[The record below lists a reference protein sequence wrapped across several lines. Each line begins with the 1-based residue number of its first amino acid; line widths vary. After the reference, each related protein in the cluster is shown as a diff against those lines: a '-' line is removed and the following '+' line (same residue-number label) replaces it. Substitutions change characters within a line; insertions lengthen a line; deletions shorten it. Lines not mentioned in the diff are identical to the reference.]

1 MKINLKS
8 NLKLP
13 SFPLSIYNAINIADA
28 IGNDGDHFSVFI
40 GLDKKMVAQLKVL
53 SLDQNDTEIQKN
65 TSDKKRFGEQ
75 FYEDWYKKER
85 TPFAL
90 VHTNTNTLA
99 ALIWFGPEPLVG
111 EIGNWYTVAWRSYPS
126 FRGKGLMKEFTKFA
140 INVYSKNIPNIKFWI
155 IVKKE
160 NAGSVGLAKFLG
172 FQELEKLSFGNIS
185 SIMIK

>member
-8 NLKLP
+8 DLELP
-13 SFPLSIYNAINIADA
+13 SFPLPIYNEINIADA
-28 IGNDGDHFSVFI
+28 IGKDGDNFSVFL

-65 TSDKKRFGEQ
+65 TSDSKRFGVGS
-75 FYEDWYKKER
+75 YEDWYKKNR

-90 VHTNTNTLA
+90 VHEKTNKLA
-99 ALIWFGPEPLVG
+99 ALVWFGPEPLVG
-111 EIGNWYTVAWRSYPS
+111 ERGNWHTVAWRSYPS

-140 INVYSKNIPNIKFWI
+140 MNIYSKNIPNIKLWI
-155 IVKKE
+155 TVKKE
-160 NAGSVGLAKFLG
+160 NAGSVGLATFLG
-172 FQELEKLSFGNIS
+172 FQELEKLSSGNIS